1 MLPLRRSATKSWRR
15 HSRAD
20 GSAGGSRLHCGSARG
35 PDEILDRVLCIRR
48 TVFGTM
54 DDMASYSVNP
64 DAVAHARR
72 LIDARQ
78 CVLDS
83 D

>member
-1 MLPLRRSATKSWRR
+1 
-15 HSRAD
+15 
-20 GSAGGSRLHCGSARG
+20 
-35 PDEILDRVLCIRR
+35 
-48 TVFGTM
+48 VFGTM